1 MTPAPFSYLRAEST
15 EEALCALAQYGDD
28 VAVLAGGQSLV
39 PMLAM
44 RLARPAMIVDI
55 GRLTD
60 LADVTSEG
68 STMCLG
74 ALVRHRHIEKDSG
87 LARHLP
93 LFSEAAKWV
102 ATPAVRNAGTI
113 GGALALGDP
122 AAEYPAVAMA
132 LGARI
137 RLASVRGER
146 MLDACAFF
154 LGGMETAVLEDELL
168 LGVEVATAAQGDAF
182 GFCEIA
188 ERRGDYAL
196 AGAAMARRADGVV
209 TVGLFG
215 AGDATCFAEGAAAI
229 LSATEPGS
237 WTARILDD
245 VKDAV
250 IQDLGDVALDQMRAR
265 LAGVAV
271 VRAARQIADPAPRLR
286 SAT

>member
-132 LGARI
+132 LLFNVIEAR
-137 RLASVRGER
+137 
-146 MLDACAFF
+146 D
-154 LGGMETAVLEDELL
+154 
-168 LGVEVATAAQGDAF
+168 
-182 GFCEIA
+182 
-188 ERRGDYAL
+188 
-196 AGAAMARRADGVV
+196 
-209 TVGLFG
+209 
-215 AGDATCFAEGAAAI
+215 
-229 LSATEPGS
+229 
-237 WTARILDD
+237 
-245 VKDAV
+245 
-250 IQDLGDVALDQMRAR
+250 
-265 LAGVAV
+265 
-271 VRAARQIADPAPRLR
+271 
-286 SAT
+286 